1 MTTIVEFA
9 QAHRA
14 RWPIAAAALGGVVLI
29 AVIAIVAT
37 RSGESDL
44 DRLNEDVRALN
55 QEIAAA
61 QSGMTTYAAAEPD
74 ASNWRLIYEDVSGGD
89 ETVLGIAGQHLATAQ
104 ERMTTAQDSLAAAGE
119 PRAEYSEFSESER
132 SSIEAAREMAR
143 NAATNA
149 WLAVDELQA
158 VRALANDVLPSY
170 RRTFIGLQL
179 GSRWDDGANTPAN
192 SEACYYREI
201 IAIVNPDGTAAETI
215 VDDGASNQPWKIFTV
230 AEYNAFV
237 RQGIVPAMD
246 EREPSQEQV
255 GRYLCGDE
263 PQTGTYGALGK
274 PEFTLVKENDRLAYA
289 EGTQN
294 AMVGNPRYGAWCV
307 PEGGGYRMLPE
318 GTPEVSTSA
327 PTPTPIP
334 GIQALTQ
341 EPEWCWHM
349 PEEGGDPR
357 FYYFGSFRNGL
368 WTYTQGPRR
377 CYSCDAQSW
386 SGGPLV
392 PSSQM
397 GRVSGAG
404 APNVRTGTQDGG
416 PGTGK

>member
-1 MTTIVEFA
+1 M
-9 QAHRA
+9 
-14 RWPIAAAALGGVVLI
+14 
-29 AVIAIVAT
+29 
-37 RSGESDL
+37 
-44 DRLNEDVRALN
+44 NEDVRALN

-61 QSGMTTYAAAEPD
+61 QSGTTTYAAAEPD
-74 ASNWRLIYEDVSGGD
+74 AVNWRSIYERESGGD
-89 ETVLGIAGQHLATAQ
+89 ATVLGIADQHLTAAE
-104 ERMTTAQDSLAAAGE
+104 ERISTARDRLAAAGA
-119 PRAEYSEFSESER
+119 PRAEYSQYAETER
-132 SSIEAAREMAR
+132 MSIESARETAR
-143 NAATNA
+143 SAATNA

-158 VRALANDVLPSY
+158 VRALASDVLPSY
-170 RRTFIGLQL
+170 RRTLIGMEL
-179 GSRWDDGANTPAN
+179 GGRWDERANTPAN
-192 SEACYYREI
+192 SKACYYREVI
-201 IAIVNPDGTAAETI
+201 STANPDGTTWKTI
-215 VDDGASNQPWKIFTV
+215 VDDGAAGQSWKVFTV

-263 PQTGTYGALGK
+263 PQTSNYGVLGE
-274 PEFTLVKENDRLAYA
+274 PGFTLVEDGDRLSYA

-307 PEGGGYRMLPE
+307 PEGDGSYRMLPE
-318 GTPEVSTSA
+318 ATPGASTSEVGTTPPA
-327 PTPTPIP
+327 PN
-334 GIQALTQ
+334 A
-341 EPEWCWHM
+341 EWCWHM

-357 FYYFGSFRNGL
+357 FYYFGSYRNGL